1 MTSTG
6 SRALFS
12 VSLVMLT
19 AVLLVGC
26 TPPEPSSEIPADE
39 SAPYVEP
46 AWMTQQVQREEEL
59 FSFQQTCLRSAGY
72 EVTMDDIGMIT
83 WPVGTDA
90 DGGAS
95 TLATCTREFLGEDY
109 GSPLTEDMLHG
120 LYQRELDVRNCLRNE
135 GYDVSPVGA
144 TEEAYVESAQG
155 GWTAYDDVAR
165 HLDTLTGAEAAAEQ
179 VRINKVCPQP
189 DVTGL

>member
-1 MTSTG
+1 M
-6 SRALFS
+6 
-12 VSLVMLT
+12 
-19 AVLLVGC
+19 
-26 TPPEPSSEIPADE
+26 DE
-39 SAPYVEP
+39 
-46 AWMTQQVQREEEL
+46 
-59 FSFQQTCLRSAGY
+59 
-72 EVTMDDIGMIT
+72 IGMIT

-165 HLDTLTGAEAAAEQ
+165 HLDTLPGAEAAAEQ
-179 VRINKVCPQP
+179 IRINKVCPQP
-189 DVTGL
+189 DIAGL